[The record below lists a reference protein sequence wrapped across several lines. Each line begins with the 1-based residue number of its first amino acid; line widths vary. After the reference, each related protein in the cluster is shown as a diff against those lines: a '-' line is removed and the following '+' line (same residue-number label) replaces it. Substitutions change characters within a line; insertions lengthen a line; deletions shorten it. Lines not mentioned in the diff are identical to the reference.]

1 MTRLYISKIQP
12 TGMRWAYL
20 LLITTALLGFLIVPA
35 GAVTTLTISASPQQA
50 HIGDVITI
58 NGTVSGIATIAVYL
72 FVTGPDLDTRGVTL
86 DNLNIPAG
94 RGLFTTAPVRLSDGS
109 WTYTWD
115 TSVILGTMTP
125 GKYTIYVVSSPVDRL
140 RNVREDMATVDVE
153 FLAPDKPVTETP
165 LEPAVPIIALII
177 VGVLGLYA
185 SRQPEKRS

>member
-1 MTRLYISKIQP
+1 MIRLYISKIQP
-12 TGMRWAYL
+12 TGMHRAYL
-20 LLITTALLGFLIVPA
+20 LLITTALLGLLIAPV
-35 GAVTTLTISASPQQA
+35 GAETILTISASPQQA

-94 RGLFTTAPVRLSDGS
+94 RGLFTTAPVRLSDGT

-140 RNVREDMATVDVE
+140 RNVREDMATIDVE
-153 FLAPDKPVTETP
+153 FLAPDKPAAETP
-165 LEPAVPIIALII
+165 IEPAVPIIALII
-177 VGVLGLYA
+177 VGIFGILGIPA
-185 SRQPEKRS
+185 AGKKR

>member
-12 TGMRWAYL
+12 TGMRWVYL
-20 LLITTALLGFLIVPA
+20 LLITSALLGFLIVPA
-35 GAVTTLTISASPQQA
+35 GAETKLTISASPQQA

-125 GKYTIYVVSSPVDRL
+125 GKYTIYVVSSPLDRL
-140 RNVREDMATVDVE
+140 RNVREDLATTDVE
-153 FLAPDKPVTETP
+153 FLAPDKPAAETP

-177 VGVLGLYA
+177 VGVLVLWA
-185 SRQPEKRS
+185 SRLPEKRN